1 MSDHPGAMSDD
12 IPMFPLGTVLFPG
25 VYLPL
30 HVFEPR
36 YQDLVRVCLEGT
48 PEFGVAL
55 IERGHEVGGGDVRFE
70 AGCVAR
76 IVAAAELDGGRW
88 ALGTVGT
95 RRVRVRRWLPDA
107 PYPRAVVDDWDDPP
121 PGPDAARRL
130 PEVAVRLRRVLALA
144 AEMGE
149 IAADAT
155 TPIGDEPLV
164 AGYQMAA
171 LAPVGPLDKLALLCA
186 PTPEERLDLLD
197 RLLDE
202 EEAVLARRLEG
213 G

>member
-202 EEAVLARRLEG
+202 EEVVLARRLEG